1 MQAKVA
7 AFAYHLFSAPAE
19 CSVSRYTCGLHESG
33 GLPEALAEV
42 EGVEWGDRD
51 PIPTPLWGLAVAA
64 SPALL
69 IPGLLLVLLL
79 LSAVNMDFD
88 PAVPTNH

>member
-7 AFAYHLFSAPAE
+7 AFAHHLFSAPAE

-42 EGVEWGDRD
+42 EGVD
-51 PIPTPLWGLAVAA
+51 PVPTPLWGLAVAA
-64 SPALL
+64 SPGLL
-69 IPGLLLVLLL
+69 IPGLPLLLLL
-79 LSAVNMDFD
+79 LSAVNTDFD
-88 PAVPTNH
+88 PAVPTNHQ